1 MSEEQKQPT
10 DEQPAST
17 PEVTPNEQPPVVDPV
32 PTPDPVPDPVPDP
45 ALLGEM
51 LGDAKVQL
59 LGEGAPPVS
68 EDSPLLQQAEP
79 LESYPVDSD
88 IWGPVNAAFCELCK
102 RYGLPKGHQDVVFDR
117 KTGSFVILER
127 PAE

>member
-1 MSEEQKQPT
+1 MAKKKLQPDDSAMT
-10 DEQPAST
+10 QNDQEPHDDQG
-17 PEVTPNEQPPVVDPV
+17 PNMEAKD
-32 PTPDPVPDPVPDP
+32 
-45 ALLGEM
+45 ALGLI
-51 LGDAKVQL
+51 
-59 LGEGAPPVS
+59 GEGLPPEPTEGPLVSQSAPI
-68 EDSPLLQQAEP
+68 ER
-79 LESYPVDSD
+79 YPVDSD